1 MIDRTPKL
9 AIRVEDLTKG
19 FGGAAVLQDL
29 NISVSWGRILAIFGA
44 NGSGKTTFLKVLSTQ
59 YSPDKGKIWMA
70 GIPRSEDPVS
80 IRNIIGVVAHQ
91 PMLYQD
97 MSAAENLLFFSRM
110 FRIADPRKRV
120 GEVTELLGIK
130 SLLQRRVGNL
140 SHGMQKRI
148 AIARALLHT
157 PPILLM
163 DEPESGLDEE
173 SLYLVVKTLRD
184 YVHQGRTVLMTTH
197 NVDIGL
203 DLASEVAVLS
213 DGAFR
218 YHGNREG
225 IDTDKFRSTYLRR
238 MEVGS

>member
-1 MIDRTPKL
+1 M
-9 AIRVEDLTKG
+9 
-19 FGGAAVLQDL
+19 
-29 NISVSWGRILAIFGA
+29 
-44 NGSGKTTFLKVLSTQ
+44 
-59 YSPDKGKIWMA
+59 Y
-70 GIPRSEDPVS
+70 
-80 IRNIIGVVAHQ
+80 
-91 PMLYQD
+91 
-97 MSAAENLLFFSRM
+97 
-110 FRIADPRKRV
+110 RIADPRERV
-120 GEVTELLGIK
+120 AEVTELLGIK
-130 SLLQRRVGNL
+130 SLLQRRVGTL

-157 PPILLM
+157 PSILLM

-173 SLYLVVKTLRD
+173 SLYLVVKMLRD